1 MRELFRAG
9 PKSPHPWL
17 AAALL
22 VTALASPV
30 RSGTPIPVGARSGLD
45 LARAASQSWAS
56 DATLIYIENDDPV
69 DAAGHS
75 VRWGY
80 LFYSPT
86 RDQAR
91 AYSVRDGRIVVAE
104 DLALRFTA
112 PPLGAEWIDS
122 DAALNAARPEVN
134 RAFAHPIESTLS
146 AMVLL
151 RGAFDDDDP
160 DRATWTLVYHAPGA
174 PELFVMVDAHDG
186 RVRKTWRG

>member
-1 MRELFRAG
+1 MREQLRAAR
-9 PKSPHPWL
+9 PWL
-17 AAALL
+17 AAVLL
-22 VTALASPV
+22 VAALATPAIP
-30 RSGTPIPVGARSGLD
+30 GTPIPVGARSGLD
-45 LARAASQSWAS
+45 LARSASQSWAS
-56 DATLIYIENDDPV
+56 DATLIYIENDDAV

-75 VRWGY
+75 ARWGY

-104 DLALRFTA
+104 DLAMRFTA

-122 DAALNAARPEVN
+122 DAAMNAARPEVN
-134 RAFAHPIESTLS
+134 RAFAHPVESTLS

-160 DRATWTLVYHAPGA
+160 NRATWTLVYQAPGA
-174 PELFVMVDAHDG
+174 PGLFVMVDAHDG
-186 RVRKTWRG
+186 RVRRTWRG

>member
-1 MRELFRAG
+1 MREHLGKGLG
-9 PKSPHPWL
+9 PSRPWL
-17 AAALL
+17 AGI
-22 VTALASPV
+22 ALALTLATPA
-30 RSGTPIPVGARSGLD
+30 RGGTPIPVGARSGLD
-45 LARAASQSWAS
+45 LARAGAQSWAT
-56 DATLIYIENDDPV
+56 DATLIYIENDDPL
-69 DAAGHS
+69 DAAGHA

-122 DAALNAARPEVN
+122 DAALAAARPEVT
-134 RAFAHPIESTLS
+134 RAFAHPVETKLS
-146 AMVLL
+146 SMVLL

-160 DRATWTLVYHAPGA
+160 DRATWTLVYQAPGA
-174 PELFVMVDAHDG
+174 PGLFVMVDAHDG
-186 RVRKTWRG
+186 RVRRTWRG

>member
-1 MRELFRAG
+1 MREHLGKGLG
-9 PKSPHPWL
+9 PSRLWLTGVAL
-17 AAALL
+17 AAALA
-22 VTALASPV
+22 TPV
-30 RSGTPIPVGARSGLD
+30 RAGTPIPVGARSGLD
-45 LARAASQSWAS
+45 LARAAAQSWS
-56 DATLIYIENDDPV
+56 TDATLIYIENDDPV

-104 DLALRFTA
+104 DLAMRFTA

-122 DAALNAARPEVN
+122 DAALAAARPEVT
-134 RAFAHPIESTLS
+134 RAFAHPVETTLS
-146 AMVLL
+146 SMVLL

-160 DRATWTLVYHAPGA
+160 DRATWTLVYQAPGA
-174 PELFVMVDAHDG
+174 PGLFVMVDAHDG
-186 RVRKTWRG
+186 RVRRTWRG

>member
-1 MRELFRAG
+1 MREQLRAG
-9 PKSPHPWL
+9 LRPARTWL

-22 VTALASPV
+22 VTALATPAIP
-30 RSGTPIPVGARSGLD
+30 GTPIPVGARSGLD
-45 LARAASQSWAS
+45 LARSASQSWAS

-75 VRWGY
+75 ARWGY

-104 DLALRFTA
+104 DLAMRFTA

-122 DAALNAARPEVN
+122 DAAMNAARPEVN
-134 RAFAHPIESTLS
+134 RAFAHPVESTLS

-160 DRATWTLVYHAPGA
+160 DRATWTLVYQAPGA
-174 PELFVMVDAHDG
+174 PGLFVMVDAHDG
-186 RVRKTWRG
+186 RVRRTWRG